1 MRIIHYCTINCTT
14 LPPVLPFFGN
24 TALFSYNNLVEKKF
38 NLIFAID
45 ITNSKPNL
53 TIDYYNG

>member
-14 LPPVLPFFGN
+14 LPPVLPFLATQRFFR
-24 TALFSYNNLVEKKF
+24 ANNLVEKKF